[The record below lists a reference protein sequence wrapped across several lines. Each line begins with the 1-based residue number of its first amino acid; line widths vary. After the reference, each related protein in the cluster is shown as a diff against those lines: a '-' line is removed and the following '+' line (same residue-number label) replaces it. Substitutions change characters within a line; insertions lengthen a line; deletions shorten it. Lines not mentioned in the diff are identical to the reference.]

1 MNWKVGKV
9 SLVSLSLVVVL
20 FAVGAAG
27 LLSVVEL
34 SDSWHWEKHTYEALG
49 QSEKLLFATSEV
61 ETAGRGYLISGDQK
75 FLEPFNTKLLQIKIH
90 LRSLRQLTADN
101 PRQQERLDRLEPLI
115 QQRIAETSRVI
126 AARASGDSMA
136 AIHRVS
142 TGVGKRLG
150 DEIREIIGDLQSE
163 ENLLLADR
171 DREVKAAVQR
181 QQITMFG
188 GSILAVSIVIT
199 SLALT
204 TRELRQRRQVER
216 EKRLLLEHLE
226 EQVEQRTADLSM
238 TNGRLSAEIV
248 ERKTTEQA
256 LQESSARLR
265 KQARLLDLAHDG
277 LKLSNET
284 LEERVRER
292 TAQAEAAN
300 RAKSAF
306 LANMSHE
313 LRTPL
318 NGIIGFAEFLADGKP
333 GALNPKQ
340 KEYLED
346 ILQSGRHLLQ
356 LIIDVLDL
364 ASVEAGKTEL
374 SVESFS
380 LCEAIEDVCAV
391 AKPLVEK
398 KRIQMEVDIAPELGH
413 ITLDRRKFKQ
423 VVYNLL
429 SNAIKFSDDGGK
441 VQIIAAPQGE
451 GRFKLSITDSGLGIK
466 AEDLHRIFK
475 KFEQLEGGASRR
487 YEGTGLGLT
496 LTEKIVELQGGT
508 IRVESVVG
516 KGSSFTVVLPLSI
529 MASSH
534 TEMCELHAQETDVIR
549 KLLLVGET
557 SDFGKKLVE

>member
-1 MNWKVGKV
+1 MKWKVGKV
-9 SLVSLSLVVVL
+9 SLGSVALVTVL

-27 LLSVVEL
+27 LLSVREL
-34 SDSWHWEKHTYEALG
+34 SDSWLLEKHTYEVLG
-49 QSEKLLFATSEV
+49 RSEKLLSALTEI
-61 ETAGRGYLISGDQK
+61 ETAGRGYAISGDQK
-75 FLEPFNTKLLQIKIH
+75 FLEPFNTRLLQIKEH
-90 LRSLRQLTADN
+90 VQSLRQLTADSAS
-101 PRQQERLDRLEPLI
+101 QQHRLDQLEPLI
-115 QQRIAETSRVI
+115 LQRIAETSRDI
-126 AARASGDSMA
+126 AARASGDSQA
-136 AIHRVS
+136 SADRVIS
-142 TGVGKRLG
+142 GVGKRLS
-150 DEIREIIGDLQSE
+150 DEIRQIIGEMENE
-163 ENLLLADR
+163 ENLLLIDR
-171 DREVKAAVQR
+171 DRGVKGAVER

-188 GSILAVSIVIT
+188 GSVLAVSMVLT

-204 TRELRQRRQVER
+204 SREHRQRRKAET
-216 EKRLLLEHLE
+216 EKGLLLEHLE

-238 TNGRLSAEIV
+238 TNNRLSAEIT
-248 ERKTTEQA
+248 ERKATEQA
-256 LQESSARLR
+256 LQETSARLR
-265 KQARLLDLAHDG
+265 NQARLLDLAHDG

-284 LEERVRER
+284 LERRVRER

-346 ILQSGRHLLQ
+346 ILNSGKHLLQ

-374 SVESFS
+374 SLESFS
-380 LCEAIEDVCAV
+380 LCQAIEDVCAV

-398 KRIQMEVDIAPELGH
+398 KRIQMEVDVAPELGD
-413 ITLDRRKFKQ
+413 ITLDKRKFKQ
-423 VVYNLL
+423 IVYNLL
-429 SNAIKFSDDGGK
+429 SNAVKFSDDGGK
-441 VQIIAAPQGE
+441 VQIIAATHDK
-451 GRFKLSITDSGLGIK
+451 GRFKLSVNDSGLGIK
-466 AEDLHRIFK
+466 PEDLHRIFK
-475 KFEQLEGGASRR
+475 KFEQLEDGASRR

-529 MASSH
+529 VV
-534 TEMCELHAQETDVIR
+534 CV
-549 KLLLVGET
+549 
-557 SDFGKKLVE
+557 